1 MLAAVVFVFLIYR
14 RPKLMFSFLILIL
27 ILVGTYYVIMSMSF
41 SAKIEKQRLIH
52 KSEESATIER

>member
-14 RPKLMFSFLILIL
+14 RPKLMLSFLILIL
-27 ILVGTYYVIMSMSF
+27 ILVSTYYVIMSMSF

-52 KSEESATIER
+52 KSEESTTIER